1 LYLTTTMDELDATE
15 NVTENNRVNFQTD
28 LTDSHDI
35 FDMLM
40 LN

>member
-1 LYLTTTMDELDATE
+1 MDVTDATE
-15 NVTENNRVNFQTD
+15 NAAENATEKNRVNFQTN

-35 FDMLM
+35 FDMIM